1 MFLAANDAND
11 ANGRLKNLLMRPFAS
26 LASFAAAI
34 LCLLVVTSASGQ
46 APQIQRPQLAE
57 EAFKDVQILKGIP
70 VDEFMDTMGFIS
82 ASLSLNCTDCHG
94 PGAASRWASYADNTP
109 LKQTAR
115 RMMRM
120 VAALNKDSFAGARAV
135 TCFTCHAGS
144 RTPKVVPSLAIQYSA
159 PVEDP
164 NEVEVREQKPVDP
177 ILDKYIQAIGG
188 AQRLA
193 ALTSFTGKGTYAGYD
208 TDHQKVPVDI
218 FAKAPDQYAMIVH
231 GVGATNGDSIR
242 AFDGRAG
249 WIGSPDKPVPLIMLT
264 GGNLEGARLD
274 AMLAFPVRIKGMFNQ
289 WRTGST
295 TIDDNDVVVLQG
307 SNPRQAPV
315 KLYFD
320 SKSGLLVRQVRYS
333 DSPIGMVPTQ
343 IDYADYRDVAGV
355 RIPFKW
361 TVTWTDNQTSIQL
374 TAVQPNVSID
384 TARFGPSAQTR

>member
-1 MFLAANDAND
+1 MVNTKARRHKERPQIKSFDAAFLCAFVPSCLPSIAWSV
-11 ANGRLKNLLMRPFAS
+11 MVT
-26 LASFAAAI
+26 AI
-34 LCLLVVTSASGQ
+34 VCLLAMAPASGQ
-46 APQIQRPQLAE
+46 TPRPQMAE
-57 EAFKDVQILKGIP
+57 EAFKDIQILKGIP

-94 PGAASRWASYADNTP
+94 PGAASSWASYADNTP

-120 VAALNKDSFAGARAV
+120 VAALNKD
-135 TCFTCHAGS
+135 
-144 RTPKVVPSLAIQYSA
+144 
-159 PVEDP
+159 
-164 NEVEVREQKPVDP
+164 
-177 ILDKYIQAIGG
+177 
-188 AQRLA
+188 
-193 ALTSFTGKGTYAGYD
+193 SFTGKGTYAGYD

-295 TIDDNDVVVLQG
+295 TVDDNDVVVLQG
-307 SNPRQAPV
+307 TNPRQAPV

-333 DSPIGMVPTQ
+333 ESPIGRVPTQ
-343 IDYADYRDVAGV
+343 VDYADYRDVAGV
-355 RIPFKW
+355 QVPFKW
-361 TVTWTDNQTSIQL
+361 TVTWTDNQTFIQL
-374 TAVQPNVSID
+374 TSVQPNVSIEA
-384 TARFGPSAQTR
+384 ARFARPAPAR

>member
-1 MFLAANDAND
+1 M
-11 ANGRLKNLLMRPFAS
+11 
-26 LASFAAAI
+26 
-34 LCLLVVTSASGQ
+34 
-46 APQIQRPQLAE
+46 
-57 EAFKDVQILKGIP
+57 
-70 VDEFMDTMGFIS
+70 
-82 ASLSLNCTDCHG
+82 
-94 PGAASRWASYADNTP
+94 
-109 LKQTAR
+109 
-115 RMMRM
+115 
-120 VAALNKDSFAGARAV
+120 
-135 TCFTCHAGS
+135 
-144 RTPKVVPSLAIQYSA
+144 
-159 PVEDP
+159 
-164 NEVEVREQKPVDP
+164 
-177 ILDKYIQAIGG
+177 
-188 AQRLA
+188 
-193 ALTSFTGKGTYAGYD
+193 TSFTGKGTYAGYD

-218 FAKAPDQYAMIVH
+218 FAEAPDQYAMIVH

-274 AMLAFPVRIKGMFNQ
+274 AMLAFPVQIKGMFSQ

-307 SNPRQAPV
+307 TIPRQTPV

-343 IDYADYRDVAGV
+343 IDYADYRDVAGIK
-355 RIPFKW
+355 IPFKW

-384 TARFGPSAQTR
+384 AARFGRPAPTR